1 MKIHTE
7 ESANALVEFALIMPV
22 FTALLLGV
30 LNYGVALQ
38 KTGVLA
44 DSARAGAESALLQTC
59 SPNLGC
65 YTNTSKMQTVATA
78 AAASAG
84 ITNYSAVATN
94 YCTCSP
100 GSGTTVSCGTYCDNY
115 GEAAMYAQVTVSGT
129 VPLLFNHQSGRPV
142 TSVARVR
149 ISCPSC

>member
-1 MKIHTE
+1 MKIHKE

-78 AAASAG
+78 AVASAG
-84 ITNYSAVATN
+84 ITNYTAVATN

-100 GSGTTVSCGTYCDNY
+100 GSGTTVTCGTYCSNY
-115 GEAAMYAQVTVSGT
+115 GLAAMYAQVTVSGT
-129 VPLLFNHQSGRPV
+129 VPLLFNHQSGRAI